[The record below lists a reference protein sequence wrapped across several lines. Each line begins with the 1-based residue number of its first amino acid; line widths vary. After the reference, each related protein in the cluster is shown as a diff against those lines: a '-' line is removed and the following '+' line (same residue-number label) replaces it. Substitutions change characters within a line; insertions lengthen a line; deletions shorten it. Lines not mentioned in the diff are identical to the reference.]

1 MITKVCHV
9 EIVFHDQNITNFER
23 TRIRALMAQE
33 GLPDAWT
40 LWRIPSRALGQTHV
54 PKFAGPG
61 KFRMKGNFTR
71 EGPMRPVGFV
81 WHEEMVNLRRS
92 HKASG
97 DASDRLTWDVAQQ
110 DGDVLPRDAWGA
122 GDWNEDFGGDRNT
135 DSGGDWNEV
144 WGGDWN
150 EVWGGDAW
158 NEDWGGEW
166 NGDWSQDCEDGTKME
181 RKPKLVLPVRRCRRC
196 LSQQRKHHGAR
207 SSNQTWPD
215 PVIFR
220 IFKYK

>member
-1 MITKVCHV
+1 
-9 EIVFHDQNITNFER
+9 
-23 TRIRALMAQE
+23 MAQE

-110 DGDVLPRDAWGA
+110 DGDVLPRDAWGTLLVGMA
-122 GDWNEDFGGDRNT
+122 LKFRQRILIFNFHKLKG
-135 DSGGDWNEV
+135 EV
-144 WGGDWN
+144 LKN
-150 EVWGGDAW
+150 F
-158 NEDWGGEW
+158 
-166 NGDWSQDCEDGTKME
+166 T
-181 RKPKLVLPVRRCRRC
+181 
-196 LSQQRKHHGAR
+196 
-207 SSNQTWPD
+207 
-215 PVIFR
+215 
-220 IFKYK
+220 FKFVCPLTP